1 MALNVT
7 ALADFNNQLAGEL
20 IAKMVYTGTTME
32 YVTVK
37 EGIKFKEP
45 INLFEVDVDVQVGVA
60 CVATPA
66 GTASFSQRDIEVCQR
81 TSFDGLCLKTLDKKY
96 LGISTLG
103 AGSYNE
109 TFTLATTYADLIV
122 NQFQKSNEQAV
133 WTGVSGS
140 SCGAVGLK
148 TVISGSTAGLVGS
161 ASLAAAGVTTGL
173 APLTGS
179 TALTQLDQLI
189 ANIPTDVA
197 NREDLVMFMSV
208 SNFRKFVSGIRVSNS
223 YYFDPNSITNRGG
236 VLDMMYPFENVRVV
250 GTVGLEGSQRIVLGP
265 AKQIVVGTDLMS
277 DLTEFQMWYDINA
290 DQLKHRLTF
299 KLGQNIAYPEFW
311 VSNDLA

>member
-1 MALNVT
+1 MALNVS
-7 ALADFNNQLAGEL
+7 ALNDFNNEVAGEL

-37 EGIKFKEP
+37 EGIKYKEP
-45 INLFEVDVDVQVGVA
+45 INLFEVDLDIQTGIA

-81 TSFDGLCLKTLDKKY
+81 TSYDGLCLKTLDSKY
-96 LGISTLG
+96 LGISSLG

-122 NQFQKSNEQAV
+122 NQFQKSNEQQI

-140 SCGAVGLK
+140 SCGASGLK
-148 TVISGSTAGLVGS
+148 TIISGSTAGLIGS

-173 APLTGS
+173 LPLTAS

-197 NREDLVMFMSV
+197 DREDLTMFMSV
-208 SNFRKFVSGIRVSNS
+208 SNFRKYVSGIRQANTFW
-223 YYFDPNSITNRGG
+223 FDPESITNRGG
-236 VLDMMYPFENVRVV
+236 VLDMMYPFQNVRVV
-250 GTVGLEGSQRIVLGP
+250 GTVGLEGSNRIVLGP
-265 AKQIVVGTDLMS
+265 AKHIVVGTDLMS